1 MKTTPLLSLMV
12 ISLVSISLIGPAA
25 AGVFDQLEGVV
36 REKEFSRETVR
47 LSGFMSSPS
56 YSLLEP
62 RITKP
67 NLTPYSGGGFAKTE
81 MIQIDVPEKDLWRQ
95 IPTTGPNCPTCG
107 FKNATYTFGAV
118 FGEDYRSLLP
128 EGFFFGGGG
137 GAGAPGGGGC
147 CG

>member
-1 MKTTPLLSLMV
+1 MKTTFALKLAV
-12 ISLVSISLIGPAA
+12 ISLVLIFMTGPAA

-36 REKEFSRETVR
+36 KEKFYSRESGK
-47 LSGFMSSPS
+47 LSGFMSSPQ

-67 NLTPYSGGGFAKTE
+67 NLTPFSDGASKSAL
-81 MIQIDVPEKDLWRQ
+81 IQIDVPVKDLWQ
-95 IPTTGPNCPTCG
+95 EIPTTGPNCPTCG
-107 FKNATYTFGAV
+107 FNNATYKFGAV
-118 FGEDYRSLLP
+118 FEEDYKSILP
-128 EGFFFGGGG
+128 DGFFFGGVG

>member
-1 MKTTPLLSLMV
+1 MKATTLLSIIVLSLFS
-12 ISLVSISLIGPAA
+12 ISLVGTAA
-25 AGVFDQLEGVV
+25 AGVFDQLEGRIQDKHFE
-36 REKEFSRETVR
+36 RESTR

-67 NLTPYSGGGFAKTE
+67 NLTPFSGGITKTE
-81 MIQIDVPEKDLWRQ
+81 MIQIDTPEKDLWRQ
-95 IPTTGPNCPTCG
+95 IPATGPYCPTCG

>member
-1 MKTTPLLSLMV
+1 MKPTTLLRLMV
-12 ISLVSISLIGPAA
+12 ICLFSISLIGSAA
-25 AGVFDQLEGVV
+25 AGVFDQLEGRIQDKHFE
-36 REKEFSRETVR
+36 RESTR

-62 RITKP
+62 HFAKP
-67 NLTPYSGGGFAKTE
+67 DLAVFSGGMPKSD
-81 MIQIDVPEKDLWRQ
+81 MIQIDIHEKSLWKE
-95 IPTTGPNCPTCG
+95 IPSTGPYCPTCG
-107 FKNATYTFGAV
+107 FDNATTKFGTM
-118 FGEDYRSLLP
+118 FTEDYRSLLP